1 MNGDM
6 MRLAHAVERAQQGT
20 DPRRDDMRVA
30 IVHAVLL
37 ELQAITR
44 ERADHDL
51 HEAQI
56 HRYTDIAVR
65 TALQGL

>member
-1 MNGDM
+1 MNTDM
-6 MRLAHAVERAQQGT
+6 ERLRNAVEGASPVSLADRE
-20 DPRRDDMRVA
+20 REA

-37 ELQAITR
+37 ELVAITR